1 MTATVCP
8 ITIGFIGLKLSSCK
22 IDIMSSQKNRVIQV
36 IFAVGVGVAFW
47 GAQVATAQQPLG
59 DGEIWV
65 NGRIVTSLKQALN
78 FVTNDGII
86 RMGPGVYKMAGTIK
100 KDRVKIEGSEGTI
113 LDGVADGGKAALVV
127 RADDVVIENITC
139 RNISVANENGA
150 CIRHEGNNLTL
161 RNVHFMDS
169 ESGILGWKKG
179 GRVVIEDSRFERLGG
194 GVGQA
199 HAIYI
204 NGGELIIKRTVILS
218 ARNQSHGVKS
228 RAERTIIESS
238 IIASLEGI
246 DSRLIDIPDGGR
258 AYILNNLLVE
268 GPNTANWQI
277 ASFGVEGQPYRLNSF
292 RMEDKMIITER
303 RGGTERSLVHDTMPT
318 PIMSKNIIVGDIRY
332 DWPVDNYFF
341 ENRAKLNLPPAPELP
356 KWDPKK

>member
-1 MTATVCP
+1 MP
-8 ITIGFIGLKLSSCK
+8 LPKMNKILMNLLIGL
-22 IDIMSSQKNRVIQV
+22 
-36 IFAVGVGVAFW
+36 AVAFS
-47 GAQVATAQQPLG
+47 GKASLNAQVSLG
-59 DGEIWV
+59 EGEIWV
-65 NGRIVTSLKQALN
+65 NGRIVSSLKQALS

-100 KDRVKIEGSEGTI
+100 KDRVKIEGSVGTI
-113 LDGVADGGKAALVV
+113 LDGVADGGKAAIVV
-127 RADDVVIENITC
+127 RADNVVIENISC
-139 RNISVANENGA
+139 RNISVPDENGA
-150 CIRHEGNNLTL
+150 CIRHEGKNLTL

-179 GRVVIEDSRFERLGG
+179 GLVTIEDSRFERLGG

-204 NGGELIIKRTVILS
+204 NGGELVIKRTVILS

-228 RAERTIIESS
+228 RAERTIIENS
-238 IIASLEGI
+238 IIASLEGV

-258 AYILNNLLVE
+258 AYIFDNLLIE

-292 RMEDKMIITER
+292 RMENNMIITDR
-303 RGGTERSLVHDTMPT
+303 AGGSEMILVHNSMPT
-318 PIMSKNIIVGDIRY
+318 PIMRNNIVVGDIRY
-332 DWPVDNYFF
+332 DWPVENYFF
-341 ENRAKLNLPPAPELP
+341 KNRAELNLPPAPQLP
-356 KWDPKK
+356 EWDPKKK